1 MACNT
6 CKQKNLSEIY
16 FQMAAPKFYG
26 DCDVTQEQ
34 VAAIKERLICLKPKI
49 KYVDY
54 NRAMGIVIS
63 LLNTQNY
70 CKYNLQ
76 PLITLLDEFDC

>member
-6 CKQKNLSEIY
+6 CKQTNAAEVF

-26 DCDVTQEQ
+26 NCGVTKEE
-34 VAAIKERLICLKPKI
+34 VEAIKGRLLCLKTKI
-49 KYVDY
+49 QYVDY
-54 NRAMGIVIS
+54 NRSMGIVIS
-63 LLNTQNY
+63 LLNTGNY

-76 PLITLLDEFDC
+76 PLIDLLDEFNC